1 MKKAHIL
8 TGLRV
13 MVRLTSIL
21 IWAVPISVEAMPSV
35 TREDLQPQLTHL
47 REAEAYNNR
56 GVDLAEQGKFKDAI
70 AAFNRAIKIH
80 PTYENA
86 HNNLGLAFGSQDKF
100 LEAVAAF
107 NRALEINPK
116 NFETYNNLGIALG
129 SQGKFLEAVAAFN
142 QAIQINPSEPTSHQN
157 LAIAFWSQGNLPE
170 AVASIQKA
178 RQLFHVQNNAE
189 GVDQVE
195 QILQQIQ
202 TTPRGVE

>member
-1 MKKAHIL
+1 MKKAHVL

-13 MVRLTSIL
+13 TVGLTSIL
-21 IWAVPISVEAMPSV
+21 IWAQPISVEAMPSV
-35 TREDLQPQLTHL
+35 TRKNLQPPIVKL

-100 LEAVAAF
+100 EDAVAAF

-129 SQGKFLEAVAAFN
+129 SQGKFEDAVAAFN
-142 QAIQINPSEPTSHQN
+142 RAIQINPDDPTSHQN
-157 LAIAFWSQGNLPE
+157 LAVAFWSQGKLPE
-170 AVASIQKA
+170 AVAFMQKA
-178 RQLFHVQNNAE
+178 RELFYLQKDSE
-189 GVDQVE
+189 GVNQAE

-202 TTPRGVE
+202 SVLRRVE